1 MGVALADAAAASV
14 DPGIAW
20 AASAASGGGGGGGDT
35 RSILDGLTDAVACCA
50 CARDEG
56 WNARVRVRTH
66 LHLT

>member
-50 CARDEG
+50 
-56 WNARVRVRTH
+56 
-66 LHLT
+66 